1 MVAPLN
7 IREFMAFRAVM
18 MAGTTT
24 GAAQALNLSQPSVSR
39 LINDLE
45 ARLRL
50 VLFRR
55 ERSRLVPTDE
65 ALALLDEVER
75 AFSGLQ
81 QLSDFTGRMRQSDA
95 RPIRLVISPSLS
107 ARFTPTAVAAFARQY
122 PDVHIVIDMRTAEYA
137 AELIAGDQ
145 ADFAVSLLPVSHP
158 GIDVLPLIDVPTVC
172 VLPKRHR
179 LAKKTA
185 IRPSDLKDEP
195 LITIA
200 RRYPARAR
208 LDKVF
213 EASGIV
219 PNIRIETSTSAA
231 ACGCSAAG
239 LGIALINAFM
249 ASEFASDGVVLRRFE
264 PTVPNCFGIITAHR
278 PPGTAQAA
286 FIAAL
291 RTAAI
296 DQVGKHRLT

>member
-1 MVAPLN
+1 MAAPLN

-24 GAAQALNLSQPSVSR
+24 GAAKALNLSQPSVSR
-39 LINDLE
+39 LVNDLE

-75 AFSGLQ
+75 AFDGLQ
-81 QLSDFTGRMRQSDA
+81 QLSDFTGRMGRSET

-107 ARFTPTAVAAFARQY
+107 ARFAPAAIAVFARQY
-122 PDVHIVIDMRTAEYA
+122 PALRIVIDMRTTDYA

-145 ADFAVSLLPVSHP
+145 ADLAVALLPVSHP
-158 GIDVLPLIDVPTVC
+158 GVDVVPLVDVPTVC
-172 VLPKRHR
+172 VLPRKHR
-179 LAKKTA
+179 LAKRKTIGPA
-185 IRPSDLKDEP
+185 DLKDEP

-200 RRYPARAR
+200 RKYPARIR

-219 PNIRIETSTSAA
+219 PNIRIETGTSAA

-239 LGIALINAFM
+239 LGVALINAFM
-249 ASEFASDGVVLRRFE
+249 ASEYESPDLVLRRFE
-264 PTVPNCFGIITAHR
+264 PTVPNSFGILKAHR
-278 PPGTAQAA
+278 PPTKALAA
-286 FIAAL
+286 FVAAL
-291 RTAAI
+291 RKVAL
-296 DQVGKHRLT
+296 DQVGRHRLG